1 MKWNQL
7 DYIKLLIKGMG
18 NGSTLPLFVMRF
30 LTRTENVLDALYG
43 HVTLKVYTL
52 INQTRVG
59 AYDYNS

>member
-52 INQTRVG
+52 INVMRSG
-59 AYDYNS
+59 DYDYNS

>member
-43 HVTLKVYTL
+43 HVTLKEYTL
-52 INQTRVG
+52 INVMRSG
-59 AYDYNS
+59 DYDYNS